1 MAFSPEPQPT
11 DDPPYSEDATI
22 WAASDGIAG
31 IIDATE
37 FLGGA
42 VKALRQ
48 ERDDALAAA
57 THYGA
62 EVELVRRA
70 LEQERAAH
78 IACQAELTE
87 AVESRAAYREEA
99 RIAIAKNKAAAQVFG
114 GALASVD
121 HFTNVKG
128 PNRPNR
134 RKLSDW
140 EAGQVRDYARRTG
153 STVKA
158 IAERW
163 GVHSS
168 TISRILNGKAY

>member
-62 EVELVRRA
+62 EVESLR
-70 LEQERAAH
+70 
-78 IACQAELTE
+78 AELAE